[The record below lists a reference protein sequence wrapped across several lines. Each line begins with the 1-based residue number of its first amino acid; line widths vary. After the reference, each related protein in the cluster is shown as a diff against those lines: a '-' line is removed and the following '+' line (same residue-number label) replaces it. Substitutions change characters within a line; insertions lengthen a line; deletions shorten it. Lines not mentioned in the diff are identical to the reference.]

1 MWWNWTPAANWSSAG
16 RTPRGRASRRA
27 AGCASPGGPTG
38 HSQFHSDLKRVR
50 VLGRGTSDRNKPEAR
65 LAPPIGSLR
74 AHGRVGHRRG
84 LRQQRQQ
91 RRHHAG
97 HGRRRAERAHGQP
110 ARAQEDRQG
119 RGPAQPDRLGGLPE
133 PDLGEA
139 VRAADRLPDQREVR
153 RQLGRDGRADEERRR
168 RPVRHG
174 VLLGRRGPAH
184 PLRGRRAPGEHQP
197 DPELEGLLPRVQVPA
212 VQHHQRRA
220 LRGLAAVGPERA
232 DVQHQGLQDCAAVLE
247 RDLRRQVQ
255 GPGHRPGQPDPDRR
269 RGAVP
274 VQAQAG
280 PGHHRPV
287 RADPAAVQ
295 GGGEPARRAA
305 PADREVLGPG
315 LPGDLRLQERQR
327 DHRRRLAVPG
337 QHAQVRQVH
346 DRVHDPERGSHRLGR
361 HLDARGQG
369 APPELRVHVDAVH
382 QHAEGPGRAGRQLR
396 RDPGQQ
402 ARLPDH
408 EPAPGRVVRSVP
420 RQRAEQLPRLDQP
433 VEDPDR
439 DLRQRPVGLH
449 ALLRV
454 GIRLEYPGQVTAPV
468 NRKANTLSAALWRR
482 PWARATLLLT
492 PPLAW
497 FVLLYLA
504 ALVVLLITAFWQIN
518 PFTTNIERVFSF
530 SNLDQIFTSGAYRA
544 IIVRTVGMA
553 AAVTVADAIV
563 AFPFAYFMARI
574 ASPRARTALFVA
586 ILLPLWASYLA
597 KVYSWLLIFTHNG
610 FLDWGLGKLGIGQV
624 HLIYTN
630 WAVFTVFCY
639 LWLPFMII
647 PVYAALERIPA
658 SQIEASQ
665 DLGGRTWR
673 TTRSVLLPLALP
685 GIVAGSI
692 FTFSLTLGD
701 YITPLLVGGTSANFM
716 GNIIYTN
723 IGIANNVP
731 FAAAMALV
739 PIVIMAVYL
748 LSARALGA
756 FEEI

>member
-1 MWWNWTPAANWSSAG
+1 M
-16 RTPRGRASRRA
+16 
-27 AGCASPGGPTG
+27 
-38 HSQFHSDLKRVR
+38 
-50 VLGRGTSDRNKPEAR
+50 
-65 LAPPIGSLR
+65 
-74 AHGRVGHRRG
+74 
-84 LRQQRQQ
+84 
-91 RRHHAG
+91 
-97 HGRRRAERAHGQP
+97 
-110 ARAQEDRQG
+110 
-119 RGPAQPDRLGGLPE
+119 
-133 PDLGEA
+133 
-139 VRAADRLPDQREVR
+139 
-153 RQLGRDGRADEERRR
+153 
-168 RPVRHG
+168 
-174 VLLGRRGPAH
+174 
-184 PLRGRRAPGEHQP
+184 
-197 DPELEGLLPRVQVPA
+197 
-212 VQHHQRRA
+212 
-220 LRGLAAVGPERA
+220 
-232 DVQHQGLQDCAAVLE
+232 
-247 RDLRRQVQ
+247 
-255 GPGHRPGQPDPDRR
+255 
-269 RGAVP
+269 
-274 VQAQAG
+274 
-280 PGHHRPV
+280 
-287 RADPAAVQ
+287 
-295 GGGEPARRAA
+295 
-305 PADREVLGPG
+305 
-315 LPGDLRLQERQR
+315 
-327 DHRRRLAVPG
+327 
-337 QHAQVRQVH
+337 
-346 DRVHDPERGSHRLGR
+346 
-361 HLDARGQG
+361 
-369 APPELRVHVDAVH
+369 
-382 QHAEGPGRAGRQLR
+382 
-396 RDPGQQ
+396 
-402 ARLPDH
+402 
-408 EPAPGRVVRSVP
+408 
-420 RQRAEQLPRLDQP
+420 
-433 VEDPDR
+433 
-439 DLRQRPVGLH
+439 
-449 ALLRV
+449 
-454 GIRLEYPGQVTAPV
+454 TAPV

-553 AAVTVADAIV
+553 AAVTVTDAIV